1 MNEIATPKML
11 WLDLETTGTN
21 HAKHGIHQIAGM
33 VEINGEIKEKFD
45 IKLKPNPKALIDQ
58 GALDAGK
65 VTMEQINTYQSFYSG
80 YMELHTILGR
90 YVDKFNKN
98 DKFHLAGY
106 NTQAF
111 DGQFLRGLFLQNDDN
126 YYGSFFWNASIDVM
140 LIAAWRLKYARPF
153 MKDFKLMTVA
163 KHMGVEVDESKLHDA
178 FYDID
183 ITKQLYH
190 RIDSEMNPYNL

>member
-1 MNEIATPKML
+1 MNEVVNPKIM

-21 HAKHGIHQIAGM
+21 PAKHGIHQIAGM
-33 VEINGEIKEKFD
+33 VEINGEIVEKFD
-45 IKLKPNPKALIDQ
+45 IKLQPNPKALIDPA
-58 GALDAGK
+58 ALEAGK
-65 VTMEQINTYQSFYSG
+65 VTEEQIKAYQSFYSG
-80 YMELHTILGR
+80 YMEFQTICAK
-90 YVDKFNKN
+90 YVDKFNKH

-126 YYGSFFWNASIDVM
+126 YYGSFFWSASIDVM
-140 LIAAWRLKYARPF
+140 CIAAWQLSYNRPF

-163 KHMGVEVDESKLHDA
+163 KMMGVIVDESKLHDA

-183 ITKQLYH
+183 ITRQLFEKFE
-190 RIDSEMNPYNL
+190 ISEPF